1 MTSREALVSSPGSC
15 PSSRSASAAAAHP
28 GVQQVLNLRALPPWQ
43 PLRSFS
49 QHHALLGGGAEVSNL
64 ARWRS
69 VITIQPLLYRILSP
83 WCRSPGCTA
92 NHGAVLA
99 PSSFIL
105 PAKKYG
111 FICRVSAEKR
121 LACHVIAGTQ
131 WQRQPGRAGPQ
142 NAGLAAAHGARQRHL
157 RQQRR
162 RRRSSLIR
170 HAGQR
175 ERLSSLE
182 GSRTLAGTR
191 VERRPR
197 RREPRQRHS
206 SQAAMFGGEGRVATG
221 TCGTETSC
229 RAGGA
234 FGTARACM
242 QVLQARYTAT
252 LESSGPW

>member
-1 MTSREALVSSPGSC
+1 MPCSVAEYKHCACNVYQAMARTTAQQAGSGGSSCGTATDFAVTSREALVSSPGSC

-142 NAGLAAAHGARQRHL
+142 KRRTGSRSRRSAATSPAAAPAQA
-157 RQQRR
+157 QQ
-162 RRRSSLIR
+162 
-170 HAGQR
+170 
-175 ERLSSLE
+175 
-182 GSRTLAGTR
+182 
-191 VERRPR
+191 PD
-197 RREPRQRHS
+197 
-206 SQAAMFGGEGRVATG
+206 
-221 TCGTETSC
+221 
-229 RAGGA
+229 
-234 FGTARACM
+234 
-242 QVLQARYTAT
+242 QARRAAGAA
-252 LESSGPW
+252 EQP